1 MVTRGLGALG
11 VELGGNLQVESAPD
25 NVKGHWEDRDVFEFN
40 KRLLAALALE
50 WDVVDPGD
58 SALMGASSLAP
69 MVEEAQAL
77 IGSKAAG
84 HWAWAFKD
92 PRTAR
97 LWPFW
102 RRVLVGNAQFELNFV
117 WVLRRPAAVAQ
128 SLMRRDGFDSLK
140 SHLLWL
146 NHNLIPFDDIAR
158 HPHVVVDYDRM
169 LEQPKGQL
177 RRIADALML
186 ELADAKAIDDFASA
200 FLDRSLSHFEEL
212 GASHSVVG
220 AELLAE
226 RSYGALLGVAS
237 GKVGI
242 GDDRFLLRWEALR
255 QEAALFSEVA
265 LRVTASTLSE
275 RGLDD
280 VHSRLLTQLG
290 REQQG
295 AASDLQKQV
304 EETLREQHAETGR
317 RITQVESRLGD
328 AQRAEQAAM
337 GAGLQK
343 QVEETL
349 REQQAETGRRITQ
362 VESRLGDAQR
372 AEQAAM
378 GAGLQK
384 QVEETLREQQAETG
398 RRIEQAESGLQK
410 QLGETLREQQAET
423 GRRIE
428 QAESGLQKQL
438 GETLREQY
446 AETGR
451 RIEQAESGL
460 QKQLGETLREQQ
472 AETGRRIEQAESSLQ
487 RQLGELRTQ
496 LAELRADTERANRDL
511 ALANQLLNKERYS
524 IFKPLLRWAYRLGV
538 AFIARLPEPVER
550 QLRRAKRKLFRRSIP
565 LTVDLSRPTAVAGR
579 ELGAGLELLAG
590 SVAASDGYDVLVC
603 PVIDW
608 HFRFQRPQHLALQL
622 AKRGRRVFYLSS
634 TFDVADAPGFKILES
649 PAPNVFLV
657 KLCFAGEQPQIYQ
670 DLLRGRELQM
680 LTASVGRLID
690 DAGLANLVAVVDL
703 PFWRPLA
710 EAIPGCFM
718 VYDCMDYHG
727 GFSTNSP
734 QMVEEEARLI
744 EVADLVVTTSATL
757 SEIVGR
763 SSPNVLIRNA
773 GEVDY
778 FKTAPDRRA
787 YLSERPVAGYLGA
800 IADWFDIELIA
811 SAARQYP
818 EWDFVL
824 VGAKTL
830 SGTSQAERLENI
842 KWIGEVPY
850 AEAAAWVH
858 SFDVALIP
866 FKLTELTL
874 CTNPVKVYEYL
885 AAGKPVVA
893 TALPEVLA
901 MGGAAHVADDHDH
914 FIELLDVAMAER
926 GDPARAAE
934 RSQWAAAHDWGTRG
948 GQLDAAIRSAF
959 PKVSVVML
967 TYNNLEFTQAC
978 LRSLEAHSCYPDW
991 ELVVVDNASSDGTPD
1006 HLRAYAAANPRVKL
1020 ILNDENLGF
1029 AAGNNCGLRA
1039 ATGDYLIVLNN
1050 DTYVTRGWMLDLI
1063 RHFRRSPD
1071 LGLLGPV
1078 TNNIG
1083 NEAKIEID
1091 YADMAEMA
1099 SAAYAYTSA
1108 RPGEELAV
1116 AATAF
1121 FCVAM
1126 PRAVYEQVGDLDER
1140 FGLGF
1145 FEDDDYCQRV
1155 VQAGYRIAVAEDV
1168 FVHHHL
1174 SASFDQLEPARREA
1188 LFEVNKA
1195 LYEEKWGAWTPHRYR
1210 GD

>member
-1 MVTRGLGALG
+1 MDRKVQREESPGSKRRVIAVVGMHRSGTSLVTRGLGALG
-11 VELGGNLQVESAPD
+11 VQLGGNLQVESAPD

-77 IGSKAAG
+77 IDSKAAG
-84 HWAWAFKD
+84 HRAWAFKD

-128 SLMRRDGFDSLK
+128 SLKRRDGFDSLK
-140 SHLLWL
+140 SNLLWL
-146 NHNLIPFDDIAR
+146 SHNLIPFDDIAR
-158 HPHVVVDYDRM
+158 HRHVVVDYDRM
-169 LEQPKGQL
+169 LEQPKEQL
-177 RRIADALML
+177 GRIADALML
-186 ELADAKAIDDFASA
+186 ELADAEPIDEFASA
-200 FLDRSLSHFEEL
+200 FLDRGLSHFEEL
-212 GASHSVVG
+212 GESHSVVG
-220 AELLAE
+220 AQLLAE
-226 RSYGALLGVAS
+226 RSYEALLGVAS

-242 GDDRFLLRWEALR
+242 GDDRFLARWDALR

-290 REQQG
+290 REQQI
-295 AASDLQKQV
+295 AASDLQQQVEETLREQHAETGRRITQAESRLGEAQRTEQAAMGAGLQKQV

-317 RITQVESRLGD
+317 RITQAESRLGE
-328 AQRAEQAAM
+328 AQRTEQAAM

-349 REQQAETGRRITQ
+349 REQHAETGRRITQ
-362 VESRLGDAQR
+362 AESRLGEA
-372 AEQAAM
+372 QAAM

-384 QVEETLREQQAETG
+384 QVEETLREQNAETG
-398 RRIEQAESGLQK
+398 RRIEQAEF
-410 QLGETLREQQAET
+410 
-423 GRRIE
+423 
-428 QAESGLQKQL
+428 
-438 GETLREQY
+438 
-446 AETGR
+446 
-451 RIEQAESGL
+451 
-460 QKQLGETLREQQ
+460 
-472 AETGRRIEQAESSLQ
+472 SLQ
-487 RQLGELRTQ
+487 GQLGELRTQ
-496 LAELRADTERANRDL
+496 LARLRADTDRANRDL

-524 IFKPLLRWAYRLGV
+524 VFKPLLRWAYRLGV

-550 QLRRAKRKLFRRSIP
+550 QLRRVKRKLFRRSMP
-565 LTVDLSRPTAVAGR
+565 LTVDFSRPAAVAG
-579 ELGAGLELLAG
+579 EGLGAGLELLAG
-590 SVAASDGYDVLVC
+590 SAAAADGYDVLVC

-670 DLLRGRELQM
+670 DLLRGRQLQM
-680 LTASVGRLID
+680 LTASVGRLIEA
-690 DAGLANLVAVVDL
+690 AGLGNLVAVVDL

-710 EAIPGCFM
+710 EATPGCFV
-718 VYDCMDYHG
+718 VYDCMDYHD

-744 EVADLVVTTSATL
+744 EVADLVVTTSAKL

-763 SSPNVLIRNA
+763 SSPNLLIRNA

-800 IADWFDIELIA
+800 IADWFDIELIV
-811 SAARQYP
+811 SAAKQYP
-818 EWDFVL
+818 DWDFVL
-824 VGAKTL
+824 VGAKSL
-830 SGTSQAERLENI
+830 RDTSAAERLENI
-842 KWIGEVPY
+842 KWMGEVPY

-893 TALPEVLA
+893 TALPEVQA
-901 MGGAAHVADDHDH
+901 MGGVAHVADDHDH
-914 FIELLDVAMAER
+914 FIELLEAAMAER
-926 GDPARAAE
+926 GDAALAAE

-948 GQLDAAIRSAF
+948 EQLDAAIQSAF

-978 LRSLEAHSCYPDW
+978 LRSLEVLSCYPDW

-1063 RHFRRSPD
+1063 RHFRRRPD

-1108 RPGEELAV
+1108 RPGDELAV
-1116 AATAF
+1116 AAVAF

-1174 SASFDQLEPARREA
+1174 SASFDQLEPARRQA
-1188 LFEVNKA
+1188 LFEANKA

-1210 GD
+1210 DG